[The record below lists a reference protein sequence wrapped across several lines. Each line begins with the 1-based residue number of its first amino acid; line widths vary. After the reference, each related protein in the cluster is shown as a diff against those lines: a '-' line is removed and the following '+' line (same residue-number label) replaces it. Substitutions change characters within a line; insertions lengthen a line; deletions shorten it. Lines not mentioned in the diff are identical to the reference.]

1 MGWNMLASISSIR
14 DKLPAFGLVLI
25 LLTNLAVGI
34 LVVRDYGE
42 SRDEQSRITNA
53 ERAIA
58 AYSGDSSARGM
69 PFYIMVA
76 RIGSDW
82 LRGMWGNLRLI
93 EAWHFMN
100 FLSFLVGV
108 FFFYRICSRYMS
120 QGAALGAT
128 LLFNTQPLLW
138 GHGWIN
144 PKDTPFMAFFL
155 GSVTLGLEMADSFES
170 ASSTTANEAP
180 IRGEALR
187 ELPRLALQDWR
198 QTSPKR
204 RLLLVGAAGA
214 LLAVLLTFVMAS
226 GPIQGWIA
234 GLVAQAYSASPTSA
248 LGQLFA
254 RLAQNPANIPLEAY
268 VQKGL
273 ALYRRLLAAFAI
285 FVALFWL
292 ACMAILLT
300 QTREQLWQATI
311 RPFLRSGLSS
321 LTNRRVLL
329 AGFFLGFS
337 SSIRQL
343 GPAAGLLVGLYFLAR
358 AGRKALPALVAYFAI
373 AMLVTYATWP
383 RLWGAP
389 LSGYLQAVDSA
400 SDFPWEGKVTFA
412 GNDYLVG
419 DVPRSYLPVLLSL
432 QFTEP
437 SIILFVAGLL
447 VTGWEFIHKT
457 DRRLKLALIA
467 AWFFGPFCA
476 ALILRP
482 TMYDNFRHFLFLVPP
497 LFIFAGI
504 GLDWITGRIR
514 LAPINALLLIVVLLP
529 GLYWDV
535 RLHPYQYV
543 YYNQLVG
550 GVGGAFRRY
559 ETDYWVTS
567 YKEAAEYLN
576 TNAPAGSRV
585 VVWGADQ
592 IVKNY
597 ARDDLVVSDYRKE
610 SRNPDS
616 DQDYAVIST
625 RHSKDLTL
633 YSGAP
638 VVFQVSRAGA
648 IFVVVKRLSPQD
660 SPQP

>member
-82 LRGMWGNLRLI
+82 LRGVWSNLRLI

>member
-1 MGWNMLASISSIR
+1 MI
-14 DKLPAFGLVLI
+14 
-25 LLTNLAVGI
+25 TNLAVGV

-53 ERAIA
+53 ERALA
-58 AYSGDSSARGM
+58 AYTGDSSARGM
-69 PFYIMVA
+69 PFYIMLA

-82 LRGMWGNLRLI
+82 LRDAWKSLRLI

-100 FLSFLVGV
+100 FLSFLMGV
-108 FFFYRICSRYMS
+108 FFFYRICSRYLS
-120 QGAALGAT
+120 RGAALGAT

-155 GSVTLGLEMADSFES
+155 GSVALGLEMADSFES
-170 ASSTTANEAP
+170 ASREATNEALTLS
-180 IRGEALR
+180 EALR
-187 ELPRLALQDWR
+187 GLLRLALQDWR
-198 QTSPKR
+198 QTSRKK
-204 RLLLVGAAGA
+204 RLLWVGAASA
-214 LLAVLLTFVMAS
+214 LLAVLLILVMAN

-234 GLVAQAYSASPTSA
+234 GLVAQAYSASPSSA

-254 RLAQNPANIPLEAY
+254 RLAQNPTTIPLEAY

-273 ALYRRLLAAFAI
+273 AFYRR
-285 FVALFWL
+285 FVAALAVFVFLFCL

-300 QTREQLWQATI
+300 QTRRQLWQVTI
-311 RPFLRSGLSS
+311 RPFLHSSLSS
-321 LTNRRVLL
+321 LTDRRVLL
-329 AGFFLGFS
+329 AGLFLGFS

-343 GPAAGLLVGLYFLAR
+343 GPAAGLLIGLYFLGR
-358 AGRKALPALVAYFAI
+358 AGRRALPVLVAYFAI
-373 AMLVTYATWP
+373 AILVTYATWP

-412 GNDYLVG
+412 GGDYLVS

-437 SIILFVAGLL
+437 SMVLFAAGLL
-447 VTGWEFIHKT
+447 VAGWEFIQKKGQ
-457 DRRLKLALIA
+457 RLKLALIG
-467 AWFFGPFCA
+467 AWFFGPFLA
-476 ALILRP
+476 ALVLRP

-504 GLDWITGRIR
+504 GLDWIMGRIR
-514 LAPINALLLIVVLLP
+514 PAPLNALLLIVLLLP

-576 TNAPAGSRV
+576 AHASAGSRV
-585 VVWGADQ
+585 VVWGTDH
-592 IVKNY
+592 IVRNY
-597 ARDDLVVSDYRKE
+597 ARDDLVISDYRKE
-610 SRNPDS
+610 SKNPDP

-633 YSGAP
+633 YSEAP

-648 IFVVVKRLSPQD
+648 IFVVVKRLSPQYN
-660 SPQP
+660 PQP

>member
-1 MGWNMLASISSIR
+1 
-14 DKLPAFGLVLI
+14 
-25 LLTNLAVGI
+25 
-34 LVVRDYGE
+34 
-42 SRDEQSRITNA
+42 
-53 ERAIA
+53 
-58 AYSGDSSARGM
+58 
-69 PFYIMVA
+69 
-76 RIGSDW
+76 
-82 LRGMWGNLRLI
+82 
-93 EAWHFMN
+93 
-100 FLSFLVGV
+100 
-108 FFFYRICSRYMS
+108 
-120 QGAALGAT
+120 
-128 LLFNTQPLLW
+128 
-138 GHGWIN
+138 
-144 PKDTPFMAFFL
+144 MAFFL
-155 GSVTLGLEMADSFES
+155 GSVALGLEMADSFES
-170 ASSTTANEAP
+170 TSPAPANEALT
-180 IRGEALR
+180 RGETLR
-187 ELPRLALQDWR
+187 RLPRLALQDWQ
-198 QTSPKR
+198 QTSPKK
-204 RLLLVGAAGA
+204 RLLLVGATGA
-214 LLAVLLTFVMAS
+214 LLVVLLFVVLAS

-234 GLVAQAYSASPTSA
+234 GLVAQGYSASPTSV

-254 RLAQNPANIPLEAY
+254 RLAQNSTTIPLESY

-273 ALYRRLLAAFAI
+273 ALYRRLIGVYAVFVI
-285 FVALFWL
+285 FFCL
-292 ACMAILLT
+292 ACMVVLLT
-300 QTREQLWQATI
+300 QTRRQLWQATI
-311 RPFLRSGLSS
+311 WPFLRASLAS
-321 LTNRRVLL
+321 LTDRRVLL
-329 AGFFLGFS
+329 AGLFLGFS

-358 AGRKALPALVAYFAI
+358 AGRKALPILAAYFAI

-412 GNDYLVG
+412 GGDYYVG
-419 DVPRSYLPVLLSL
+419 EVPRSYLPVLLSL
-432 QFTEP
+432 QFTET
-437 SIILFVAGLL
+437 SMFLFVAGLL
-447 VTGWEFIHKT
+447 VAGWEFIQRT
-457 DRRLKLALIA
+457 DRWLKLALIT

-504 GLDWITGRIR
+504 GLDWIMRRIR
-514 LAPINALLLIVVLLP
+514 LAPINALLLVTVLLP
-529 GLYWDV
+529 SLYWDV

-576 TNAPAGSRV
+576 ANAPADSRV
-585 VVWGADQ
+585 VVWGADH

-597 ARDDLVVSDYRKE
+597 ARDDLVISDYRKE
-610 SRNPDS
+610 SRNPEP

-660 SPQP
+660 SSQP